1 MSRIGSGD
9 TVVVKATNNIYTV
22 LLIAA
27 TVAAI
32 LAFVVVTIKCKDLF
46 GSGLFGS

>member
-9 TVVVKATNNIYTV
+9 TIVVKATNNVYTV
-22 LLIAA
+22 LAIVA

-32 LAFVVVTIKCKDLF
+32 LAFAVVFMKAKDLF
-46 GSGLFGS
+46 TGGLFS